1 MPNVS
6 SVKSKTFGDVAAAD
20 TASLAALQT
29 LGGAGDMTLK
39 AAAGTGAY
47 NGTNLAQLVDITC
60 GADVASVTFSV
71 TGTDVNGD
79 AQTETLTGP
88 DTTTVSSANK
98 YATVTSIV
106 ASGSI
111 TTQIQAGILGTG
123 ALTGIV
129 FAGRT
134 RIRGITGTSKAV
146 AGSIVFKNT
155 SITGTS
161 LLTIPLTGAV
171 DSIDPYIP
179 DNGVLFDAGA
189 YVNLTAASVT
199 GVTVYYDG

>member
-1 MPNVS
+1 MGNRT
-6 SVKSKTFGDVAAAD
+6 SVKAKYFEPDGVDNDQVSATGSATTLVIADGGPYGNLTETITLTSSADNSGITF
-20 TASLAALQT
+20 
-29 LGGAGDMTLK
+29 
-39 AAAGTGAY
+39 
-47 NGTNLAQLVDITC
+47 DI
-60 GADVASVTFSV
+60 
-71 TGTDVNGD
+71 TGTDGNGD
-79 AQTETLTGP
+79 AQTETVTGP
-88 DTTTVSSANK
+88 DTATVSSANK

-106 ASGSI
+106 ASGPI

-123 ALTGIV
+123 ALTGVV

-134 RIRGITGTSKAV
+134 RIRGITGTSKAS
-146 AGSIVFKNT
+146 AGNIVFKNT

-171 DSIDPYIP
+171 SSIDPYIP

>member
-1 MPNVS
+1 MANVS
-6 SVKSKTFGDVAAAD
+6 DVKSKYFEPD
-20 TASLAALQT
+20 
-29 LGGAGDMTLK
+29 
-39 AAAGTGAY
+39 
-47 NGTNLAQLVDITC
+47 
-60 GADVASVTFSV
+60 GADNDQVSATGSATTLVIADGGPYGNLTETITLTSSADNSGITFDII
-71 TGTDVNGD
+71 GTDGNGD
-79 AQTETLTGP
+79 AQTETGLTGP
-88 DTTTVSSANK
+88 DTETVSFADK
-98 YATVTSIV
+98 YATVTSII
-106 ASGSI
+106 ASGPI

-134 RIRGITGTSKAV
+134 RIRGITGTSKAS

-161 LLTIPLTGAV
+161 LLTIPLTGTAT
-171 DSIDPYIP
+171 SIDPYIP

-189 YVNLTAASVT
+189 YINLTAASVT

>member
-6 SVKSKTFGDVAAAD
+6 AVKAKFFEPDGV
-20 TASLAALQT
+20 
-29 LGGAGDMTLK
+29 
-39 AAAGTGAY
+39 
-47 NGTNLAQLVDITC
+47 
-60 GADVASVTFSV
+60 GADQVSASGSATTLVIADGGPYGNLTETITLFSSADNRGNDFTI
-71 TGTDVNGD
+71 TGTDGNGD
-79 AQTETLTGP
+79 AQTEVLTGP
-88 DTTTVSSANK
+88 NATTTVSSVNK
-98 YATVTSIV
+98 YATITSIV
-106 ASGSI
+106 SDGAI
-111 TTQIQAGILGTG
+111 ATDIQAGILGTG

-134 RIRGITGTSKAV
+134 RIRGITGTSKAS
-146 AGSIVFKNT
+146 AGNIVFKNT

-171 DSIDPYIP
+171 SSIDPYIP

>member
-1 MPNVS
+1 MSATGSATTLVIADGGPYGNLTETITI
-6 SVKSKTFGDVAAAD
+6 KSAAAD
-20 TASLAALQT
+20 NS
-29 LGGAGDMTLK
+29 G
-39 AAAGTGAY
+39 
-47 NGTNLAQLVDITC
+47 N
-60 GADVASVTFSV
+60 TFTI
-71 TGTDVNGD
+71 TGTDGNGD
-79 AQTETLTGP
+79 AQTEDVTGP
-88 DTTTVSSANK
+88 GTAGATVNSANK

-106 ASGSI
+106 SDGAI
-111 TTQIQAGILGTG
+111 VTDIQAGILGTG

-134 RIRGITGTSKAV
+134 RIRGITGTSKAS
-146 AGSIVFKNT
+146 AGNIVFKNT

-171 DSIDPYIP
+171 SSIDPYIP

>member
-1 MPNVS
+1 MGNVT
-6 SVKSKTFGDVAAAD
+6 SVKAKYFEPDGVDNDQVSATGSATTLVIADGGPYGNLTETITLTSSADNSGITF
-20 TASLAALQT
+20 
-29 LGGAGDMTLK
+29 
-39 AAAGTGAY
+39 
-47 NGTNLAQLVDITC
+47 DII
-60 GADVASVTFSV
+60 
-71 TGTDVNGD
+71 GTDGNGD
-79 AQTETLTGP
+79 TQTDTGITGP
-88 DTTTVSSANK
+88 DSETVSFLTK
-98 YATVTSIV
+98 FATVTSII
-106 ASGSI
+106 ASGPI

-134 RIRGITGTSKAV
+134 RIRGITGTSKAS

-161 LLTIPLTGAV
+161 LLTIPLTGAAS
-171 DSIDPYIP
+171 SIDPYIP

>member
-6 SVKSKTFGDVAAAD
+6 AVKAKFFEPDGV
-20 TASLAALQT
+20 
-29 LGGAGDMTLK
+29 
-39 AAAGTGAY
+39 
-47 NGTNLAQLVDITC
+47 
-60 GADVASVTFSV
+60 GADQVSASGSATTLVIADGGPYGNLTETITLFSSADNRGNDFTI
-71 TGTDVNGD
+71 TGTDGNGD
-79 AQTETLTGP
+79 AQTEVLTGP
-88 DTTTVSSANK
+88 NAASTVNSVNK
-98 YATVTSIV
+98 YATITSIV
-106 ASGSI
+106 SDGAI
-111 TTQIQAGILGTG
+111 ATDIQAGILGTG

-134 RIRGITGTSKAV
+134 RIRGITGTSKAS

-171 DSIDPYIP
+171 SSIDPYIP

>member
-6 SVKSKTFGDVAAAD
+6 NVKAKFFEPDGVDNDQVSATGTATTLVIAD
-20 TASLAALQT
+20 GGPYGNLTETIT
-29 LGGAGDMTLK
+29 LFSS
-39 AAAGTGAY
+39 
-47 NGTNLAQLVDITC
+47 
-60 GADVASVTFSV
+60 ADNRGNDFTI
-71 TGTDVNGD
+71 TGTDGNGD
-79 AQTETLTGP
+79 AQTEVLTGP
-88 DTTTVSSANK
+88 NSASTVNSVNK
-98 YATVTSIV
+98 YATITSIV
-106 ASGSI
+106 SDGAI
-111 TTQIQAGILGTG
+111 ATDIQAGILGTG

-134 RIRGITGTSKAV
+134 RIRGITGTSKAS
-146 AGSIVFKNT
+146 AGNIVFKNT

-171 DSIDPYIP
+171 SSIDPYIP

-189 YVNLTAASVT
+189 YINLTAADVT

>member
-1 MPNVS
+1 MANVS
-6 SVKSKTFGDVAAAD
+6 DVKAKYFEPDGVDNDQVSATGSATTLVIADGGPYGNLTETITLTSSADNSGITF
-20 TASLAALQT
+20 
-29 LGGAGDMTLK
+29 
-39 AAAGTGAY
+39 
-47 NGTNLAQLVDITC
+47 DI
-60 GADVASVTFSV
+60 
-71 TGTDVNGD
+71 TGTDGNGD

-106 ASGSI
+106 ASGAI

-161 LLTIPLTGAV
+161 LLTIPLTGTATSV
-171 DSIDPYIP
+171 DPYIP

>member
-6 SVKSKTFGDVAAAD
+6 AVKAKFFEPDGVDAD
-20 TASLAALQT
+20 QVSASGSATT
-29 LGGAGDMTLK
+29 LVIADGGPYGNLTETITLFSS
-39 AAAGTGAY
+39 
-47 NGTNLAQLVDITC
+47 
-60 GADVASVTFSV
+60 ADNRGNDFTI
-71 TGTDVNGD
+71 TGTDGNGD
-79 AQTETLTGP
+79 AQTEVLTGP
-88 DTTTVSSANK
+88 NAASTVNSVNK
-98 YATVTSIV
+98 YATITSIV
-106 ASGSI
+106 SDGAI
-111 TTQIQAGILGTG
+111 VTDIQAGILGTG

-134 RIRGITGTSKAV
+134 RIRGITGTSKAS

-171 DSIDPYIP
+171 SSIDPYIP

>member
-6 SVKSKTFGDVAAAD
+6 AVKAKYFEPD
-20 TASLAALQT
+20 
-29 LGGAGDMTLK
+29 
-39 AAAGTGAY
+39 
-47 NGTNLAQLVDITC
+47 
-60 GADVASVTFSV
+60 GADNDQVSATGSATTLVIADGGPYGNLTETITLTSSADNSGITFDI
-71 TGTDVNGD
+71 TGTDGNGD
-79 AQTETLTGP
+79 AQTETVTGP
-88 DTTTVSSANK
+88 DSETVSSASK

-171 DSIDPYIP
+171 SSIDPYIP